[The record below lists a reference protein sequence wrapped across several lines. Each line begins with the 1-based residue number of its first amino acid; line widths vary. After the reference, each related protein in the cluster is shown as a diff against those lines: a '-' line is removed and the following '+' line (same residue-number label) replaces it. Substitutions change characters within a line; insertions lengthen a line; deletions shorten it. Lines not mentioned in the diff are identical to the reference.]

1 MSNLF
6 PVRALLLL
14 LAPAWLLSLSC
25 STSVVVPPVEKI
37 FPAASKPP
45 RAAEPVK
52 SVDFNLDGTLSMQ
65 GFARP
70 SDGRFSQLLQDLD
83 LSFSALWRPDQ
94 ISYHRFGSIVE
105 PVSQRPF
112 YVAASNEGFFKST
125 KEYATT
131 RIDKVFRAS
140 DPGRLTVVMTDLFE
154 QDLDIS
160 SIQQSL
166 RASQFPGRSS
176 LAIWQWRMPFSGPIF
191 DFDFRVREGR
201 TYTGERYLYLLA
213 LGPKESLEK
222 LRGSID
228 HTVSIGKPNYLLLP
242 NDPAKNSADWLPVA
256 QTANTALKTRH
267 PGDAESAPYS
277 VYRVSRGC
285 STAELTA
292 RPQLSSAA
300 PGGNYQAELLA
311 LANNNGK
318 WTSRRLADPDI
329 SSTLDRSGHD
339 AVKIRV
345 SCQAVT
351 GSGIA
356 LLRVRRV
363 GTGDDIVLPPWVAAS
378 SASSM
383 QFNNA
388 LKQNQPD
395 WGSKTLNLSPLVR
408 GLANTATDQ
417 TTMAIAYIYFVAN

>member
-6 PVRALLLL
+6 PIRALSI
-14 LAPAWLLSLSC
+14 LAPVWLFSLGC
-25 STSVVVPPVEKI
+25 TTSVVVPPVEKI
-37 FPAASKPP
+37 LPAASRPP
-45 RAAEPVK
+45 HTAEASK
-52 SVDFNLDGTLSMQ
+52 AVDLNLDGTLSMQ

-94 ISYHRFGSIVE
+94 ISYHRFGSIIE
-105 PVSQRPF
+105 AIPQRPF
-112 YVAASNEGFFKST
+112 YVAASSEGFFKGS

-140 DPGRLTVVMTDLFE
+140 EPGHLTVVMTDLFE

-166 RASQFPGRSS
+166 RASHFPERSS

-201 TYTGERYLYLLA
+201 IYTGERYLYMLA
-213 LGPKESLEK
+213 LGPKESIEK
-222 LRGSID
+222 LRGSIE
-228 HTVSIGKPNYLLLP
+228 HNVTIGKPNYFLLP
-242 NDPAKNSADWLPVA
+242 SEPVKSSADWLPIA

-267 PGDAESAPYS
+267 AGDADSVPYS

-292 RPQLSSAA
+292 RPKLSAA
-300 PGGNYQAELLA
+300 PGGAYQADLLA
-311 LANNNGK
+311 VANNNGK
-318 WTSRRLADPDI
+318 WSSRRMADPDI
-329 SSTLDRSGHD
+329 NSTVDRSGHD
-339 AVKIRV
+339 SVKIKV

-351 GSGIA
+351 GSETV

-363 GTGDDIVLPPWVAAS
+363 GTGDDIVLPPWVTAS

-383 QFNNA
+383 QFNDA
-388 LKQNQPD
+388 LKRKQSD
-395 WGSKTLNLSPLVR
+395 WGEKTLNLAPLVR